1 MGPSMPGGSARQQS
15 SWHNQ
20 ETAMNNSSTGLSENV
35 AGALCYSLLWISGL
49 VFLIVERRS
58 GFVRFHAMQSL
69 IAFGVLSVAIVISSI
84 LPVIGGLIN
93 GLLGLLLLVLW
104 VVMMVKAWQGERF
117 KLPWAGDE
125 AEKQVGRMVL

>member
-1 MGPSMPGGSARQQS
+1 
-15 SWHNQ
+15 
-20 ETAMNNSSTGLSENV
+20 MNNSSTGLSENV